1 MALVLDVEMM
11 FDVETAFDDVEI
23 VLETVLEDV
32 VEVVVWPI
40 G

>member
-1 MALVLDVEMM
+1 MM
-11 FDVETAFDDVEI
+11 FDVETAFDDVGI